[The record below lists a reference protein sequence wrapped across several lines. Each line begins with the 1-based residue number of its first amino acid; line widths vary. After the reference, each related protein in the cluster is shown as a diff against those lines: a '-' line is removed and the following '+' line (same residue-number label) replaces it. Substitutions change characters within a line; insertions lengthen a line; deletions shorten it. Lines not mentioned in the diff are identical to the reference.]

1 MTQSIRLGFGMDFI
15 LIREMQQETQRTRT
29 KATDRVLQFVSYI
42 DAQGL
47 GSCFMPLPEE
57 QVTALVEDLVRN
69 LVQQHCLV
77 EGAGSVGM
85 SFLKDN
91 ILSR

>member
-1 MTQSIRLGFGMDFI
+1 MTQSIKLGLGMDFI

-29 KATDRVLQFVSYI
+29 KAMDRVLQLVSHI

-57 QVTALVEDLVRN
+57 QVIELVEDLVRK

-77 EGAGSVGM
+77 GGGGAWG
-85 SFLKDN
+85 
-91 ILSR
+91 